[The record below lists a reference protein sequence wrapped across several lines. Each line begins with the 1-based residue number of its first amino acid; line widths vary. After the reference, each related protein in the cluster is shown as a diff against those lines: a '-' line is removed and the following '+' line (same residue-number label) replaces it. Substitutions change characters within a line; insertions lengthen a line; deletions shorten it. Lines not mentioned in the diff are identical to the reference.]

1 MHYFKSLKISKTHSE
16 RSKERNCTQP
26 KCRVKSFK
34 HTTYISS
41 ILLNSLPINE
51 RVNTQLLTGG
61 NWHSSKCGS
70 QTDDPTNQE
79 ESRGGSEVCTHAP
92 GAHVN
97 TGQASLAWLF
107 LSRCSLK
114 LNAPVTEESS
124 LSICVCHA
132 LSRCYGHSHWWKRKI
147 PGTYIPEGGDAR
159 NIFLQTFALN
169 FTVMIWLS
177 RT

>member
-1 MHYFKSLKISKTHSE
+1 MNIIQDHLNGSFMHYFKSLKISKTHSE

-79 ESRGGSEVCTHAP
+79 ESRGGSEVCTCTCEYRP
-92 GAHVN
+92 G
-97 TGQASLAWLF
+97 QFSLAFPFSLF
-107 LSRCSLK
+107 SKAECSSYWRK
-114 LNAPVTEESS
+114 FTEH
-124 LSICVCHA
+124 LCVPC
-132 LSRCYGHSHWWKRKI
+132 
-147 PGTYIPEGGDAR
+147 
-159 NIFLQTFALN
+159 TF
-169 FTVMIWLS
+169 
-177 RT
+177 